1 MQVIDVQGLVMD
13 DVTEEQATAFW
24 ESLATLKHLGEF
36 RLYMDLDIEN
46 HFLGFFFKSVSRLTQ
61 IR

>member
-1 MQVIDVQGLVMD
+1 MD

-24 ESLATLKHLGEF
+24 ESLATLKHLGEVT
-36 RLYMDLDIEN
+36 LYMSLEIEN
-46 HFLGFFFKSVSRLTQ
+46 RSFGFFFESISRLTQ